1 MPSTATVLI
10 VEDESDVR
18 DVASGYVEA
27 LGYSVLAARDGD
39 EALAIVKS
47 DTPIDL
53 MLTDIVMPGTLDG
66 FALGRAAI
74 AVRPQLKILHVTG
87 YAEHLA
93 AGRHGLDSGTVIAK
107 PYRKEQLR
115 LRIAGLLGDWAV
127 ERNVTLRRLYH
138 YWLAKRGNLP
148 WPDRRSIDPADLQD
162 ILPSLGIVEVLGDGD
177 DLRFRYR
184 LIGTAIV
191 RAYGRDPTGRFVDE
205 TLVGAYRDFVIGLL
219 REVATTGRGIYAASA
234 FRLEQSGL
242 STERIFLP
250 LSVGGGAI
258 RQIIVSH
265 TIDWSDRTPVTLAI
279 AERAPDRT
287 DTIER
292 LN

>member
-162 ILPSLGIVEVLGDGD
+162 ILPSLGIVEVLGGGD
-177 DLRFRYR
+177 AMA
-184 LIGTAIV
+184 AIRPAGSSTRRWSAPIAISSSGCCARSRRPAAASTPRV
-191 RAYGRDPTGRFVDE
+191 PFASSRAGSPPSASSCPSRSAAARSARSSSATRSTGRIARRSPSPSPSGHPTGP
-205 TLVGAYRDFVIGLL
+205 TP
-219 REVATTGRGIYAASA
+219 S
-234 FRLEQSGL
+234 SG
-242 STERIFLP
+242 
-250 LSVGGGAI
+250 
-258 RQIIVSH
+258 
-265 TIDWSDRTPVTLAI
+265 
-279 AERAPDRT
+279 
-287 DTIER
+287 
-292 LN
+292 